1 MQLYDLAALCVLI
14 VDDNRF
20 MRTVINNTLQGLGAR
35 NILQADGV
43 DQGLELLATAGVD
56 LVISDWDM
64 GEKSG
69 IDLIRRIRANKATRL
84 TPIIMLTANTTRTN
98 IITAR
103 DAGSTEF
110 LSKPVSAQSLYSRI
124 VEVIERPRQYV
135 KTKKYFGPDRR
146 RRKNPN
152 YTGPKRRKEDPK

>member
-1 MQLYDLAALCVLI
+1 MQLYDLGAISVLV

-20 MRTVINNTLQGLGAR
+20 MRTVINNTLQGLGVR
-35 NILQADGV
+35 SLQQADGV
-43 DQGLELLATAGVD
+43 DQALEVLSVSPID

-69 IDLIRRIRANKATRL
+69 IELIRRIRANKVTRL

-103 DAGSTEF
+103 DAGATEF

-124 VEVIERPRQYV
+124 AEVIERPRQYV

-152 YTGPKRRKEDPK
+152 YKGPMRRKDDPK

>member
-1 MQLYDLAALCVLI
+1 MQLYDLGAISVLV

-20 MRTVINNTLQGLGAR
+20 MRTVINNTLQGLGVR
-35 NILQADGV
+35 SLQQADGV
-43 DQGLELLATAGVD
+43 DQALEVLSVSPID

-69 IDLIRRIRANKATRL
+69 IELIRRIRANKVTRL

-103 DAGSTEF
+103 DAGATEF

-124 VEVIERPRQYV
+124 AEVIERPRQYV

-146 RRKNPN
+146 RRRNPN
-152 YTGPKRRKEDPK
+152 YKGPMRRKDDQK